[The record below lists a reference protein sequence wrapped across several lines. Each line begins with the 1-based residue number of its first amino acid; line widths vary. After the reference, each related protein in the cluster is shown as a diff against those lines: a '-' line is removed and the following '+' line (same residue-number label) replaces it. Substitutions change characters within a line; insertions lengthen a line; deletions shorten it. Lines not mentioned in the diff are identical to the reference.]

1 VKTNNIYKENEMSK
15 IAMIFAG
22 QGSQAV
28 GMGKDFYENSKLARE
43 MFEKAGDRIGVDFK
57 ELIFEENEKLGQTA
71 YTQPAILLV
80 QMIAYKLFR
89 EECPDVKPAL
99 FLGHSL
105 GEFSALCAAGAID
118 YVDAVELVHKRG
130 AYMQEACDT
139 IEAGMMAIVGLDD
152 AAVEKICADAQ
163 AEGKK
168 VWPANYNQDGQ
179 LVVAGMKSDLA
190 SLEQT
195 FKDAGAKRALLLNMS
210 VASHCDIL
218 APAQE
223 PLAELMEK
231 YITDNFEAPVISN
244 VTTKPYSTKA
254 EAVELLK
261 EQLVKPVKYKQS
273 IQAIAP
279 EVDMAIEFGNG
290 VVLKGLNRRI
300 AKDLKTLNVSDTASL
315 EKVKEEV
322 CL

>member
-1 VKTNNIYKENEMSK
+1 MSQK
-15 IAMIFAG
+15 IAMIFSG

-28 GMGKDFYENSKLARE
+28 GMGKDFYDKSEVARE
-43 MFEKAGDRIGVDFK
+43 MFDRAGERVGVDFK
-57 ELIFEENEKLGQTA
+57 EIIFEENEKLGQTA

-80 QMIAYKLFR
+80 QMIAYKLFTDA
-89 EECPDVKPAL
+89 CPNVKAEL

-105 GEFSALCAAGAID
+105 GEFSALCASGAID

-130 AYMQEACDT
+130 SFMQSACDE

-152 AAVEKICADAQ
+152 ESVEKVCADAQ

-179 LVVAGMKSDLA
+179 LVVAGMKADLS

-223 PLAELMEK
+223 PLAELMQ
-231 YITDNFEAPVISN
+231 TMVSDNFSAPIVSN
-244 VTTKPYSTKA
+244 VTTSAYSTKA
-254 EAVELLK
+254 DAVALLK
-261 EQLVKPVKYKQS
+261 DQLVKPVRYKQS
-273 IQAIAP
+273 ILAIAGD
-279 EVDMAIEFGNG
+279 VDIAIEFGNG

-300 AKDLKTLNVSDTASL
+300 AKDLTTLNISDMASL
-315 EKVKEEV
+315 EKVKEEI
-322 CL
+322 CS

>member
-1 VKTNNIYKENEMSK
+1 MKK
-15 IAMIFAG
+15 IAMIFSG

-28 GMGKDFYENSKLARE
+28 GMGQDFYDNSEVARE
-43 MFEKAGDRIGVDFK
+43 MFAKAGERIGVDFK
-57 ELIFEENEKLGQTA
+57 ELIFQENEKLGQTA

-80 QMIAYKLFR
+80 QMVAYKLFKDA
-89 EECPDVKPAL
+89 CPNVKAEL

-105 GEFSALCAAGAID
+105 GEFSALCASGAID
-118 YVDAVELVHKRG
+118 YIDAVELVHKRG
-130 AYMQEACDT
+130 ALMQSACET

-152 AAVEKICADAQ
+152 ESVEKICSDAQ

-179 LVVAGMKSDLA
+179 LVVAGMKADLS

-210 VASHCDIL
+210 VASHCDLL

-223 PLAELMEK
+223 PLADIMSSMVKDE
-231 YITDNFEAPVISN
+231 FEAPIVSN
-244 VTTKPYSTKA
+244 VTTAPYSTKD
-254 EAVELLK
+254 EAVSLLK
-261 EQLVKPVKYKQS
+261 DQLVKPVKYKQS
-273 IQAIAP
+273 ILAISGD
-279 EVDMAIEFGNG
+279 VDMAIEFGNG

-300 AKDLKTLNVSDTASL
+300 AKELTTVNVSDMASL
-315 EKVKEEV
+315 SKVTEEV
-322 CL
+322 CS

>member
-1 VKTNNIYKENEMSK
+1 MKK

-28 GMGKDFYENSKLARE
+28 GMGKEFYDNSELARE
-43 MFEKAGDRIGVDFK
+43 MFAKAGERIGVRF
-57 ELIFEENEKLGQTA
+57 EEIIFEENEKLGQTA
-71 YTQPAILLV
+71 FTQPAILLV
-80 QMIAYKLFR
+80 QMIAYRLFK
-89 EECPDVKPAL
+89 EACPDVKAEL

-118 YVDAVELVHKRG
+118 YVDAIALVHKRG
-130 AYMQEACDT
+130 AFMQEACDRV
-139 IEAGMMAIVGLDD
+139 EAGMMAIVGLDD
-152 AAVEKICADAQ
+152 ASVEKICTQAQ
-163 AEGKK
+163 SEGKK

-179 LVVAGMKSDLA
+179 LVVAGMKSDLV
-190 SLEQT
+190 SLEQS
-195 FKDAGAKRALLLNMS
+195 FKDVGAKRALLLNMS

-223 PLAELMEK
+223 PLQELLQK

-244 VTTKPYSTKA
+244 VTTKPYSTQA
-254 EAVELLK
+254 DAVELLK

-273 IQAIAP
+273 IQAIVP
-279 EVDMAIEFGNG
+279 DVDMAIEFGNG

-300 AKDLKTLNVSDTASL
+300 AKDLKTLNISDMASL

-322 CL
+322 CS

>member
-1 VKTNNIYKENEMSK
+1 MKK

-28 GMGKDFYENSKLARE
+28 GMGKDFYENSEVARE
-43 MFEKAGDRIGVDFK
+43 MFTKASERIGVDFK
-57 ELIFEENEKLGQTA
+57 ELIFEENEKLAQTA

-80 QMIAYKLFR
+80 QMIAYRLFKDA
-89 EECPDVKPAL
+89 CPDTNAEL

-105 GEFSALCAAGAID
+105 GEFSALCASGAID

-130 AYMQEACDT
+130 AFMQSACES

-152 AAVEKICADAQ
+152 ASVEKICSDAQ

-210 VASHCDIL
+210 VASHCELL
-218 APAQE
+218 ASAQE
-223 PLAELMEK
+223 PLAELMASMVQES
-231 YITDNFEAPVISN
+231 FEAPIISN
-244 VTTKPYSTKA
+244 VTTKPYSTKD
-254 EAVELLK
+254 EAVSLLK
-261 EQLVKPVKYKQS
+261 DQLVKPVKYKQS
-273 IQAIAP
+273 ILEIASS
-279 EVDMAIEFGNG
+279 VDMAIEFGNG
-290 VVLKGLNRRI
+290 VTLKGLNRRI
-300 AKDLKTLNVSDTASL
+300 AKELKTLNISDMASL
-315 EKVKEEV
+315 AKVQEEI
-322 CL
+322 CS

>member
-1 VKTNNIYKENEMSK
+1 MSKK

-28 GMGKDFYENSKLARE
+28 GMGKDFYENSQIARE
-43 MFEKAGDRIGVDFK
+43 MFAKAGERIGVDFK

-80 QMIAYKLFR
+80 QMVAYRLFK
-89 EECPDVKPAL
+89 ESCPDVKAEL

-105 GEFSALCAAGAID
+105 GEFSALCASGAID

-130 AYMQEACDT
+130 ALMQSACED

-152 AAVEKICADAQ
+152 ESVEKICTDAQ

-210 VASHCDIL
+210 VASHCELL

-223 PLAELMEK
+223 PLAELMSSMIK
-231 YITDNFEAPVISN
+231 DSFEAPVISN
-244 VTTKPYSTKA
+244 VTTKPYNTKD
-254 EAVELLK
+254 EAVTLLK
-261 EQLVKPVKYKQS
+261 DQLVKPVKYKQS
-273 IQAIAP
+273 ILAIAND
-279 EVDMAIEFGNG
+279 VDVAIEFGNG
-290 VVLKGLNRRI
+290 VTLKGLNRRI
-300 AKDLKTLNVSDTASL
+300 AKDLKTLNISDMASL
-315 EKVKEEV
+315 EKVKEEI
-322 CL
+322 CS

>member
-1 VKTNNIYKENEMSK
+1 MSKK

-28 GMGKDFYENSKLARE
+28 GMGKDFYDNSDIAKE
-43 MFEKAGDRIGVDFK
+43 MFKKAGERIGVDFK
-57 ELIFEENEKLGQTA
+57 ELIFEENDKLGQTA

-80 QMIAYKLFR
+80 QMVAYRLFKDA
-89 EECPDVKPAL
+89 CPDVKAEL

-105 GEFSALCAAGAID
+105 GEFSALCASGAID

-130 AYMQEACDT
+130 AYMQEACDA

-152 AAVEKICADAQ
+152 ESVEKICADAQ
-163 AEGKK
+163 SEGKK

-179 LVVAGMKSDLA
+179 LVVAGMKADLA

-195 FKDAGAKRALLLNMS
+195 FKDAGAKRAILLDMS
-210 VASHCDIL
+210 VASHCDL
-218 APAQE
+218 LSPAQE
-223 PLAELMEK
+223 PLAELMSSMIK
-231 YITDNFEAPVISN
+231 DDFTAPIISN
-244 VTTKPYSTKA
+244 VTTKPYSTKD
-254 EAVELLK
+254 EAVSLLK
-261 EQLVKPVKYKQS
+261 DQLVKPVKYKQS
-273 IQAIAP
+273 IQAIADS
-279 EVDMAIEFGNG
+279 VDVAIEFGNG

-315 EKVKEEV
+315 AKVVEEV
-322 CL
+322 C